1 MTTTSMTFDDMAVA
15 LEQSCDY
22 RVLKRLALERI
33 LHPADGQTVRSGLF
47 VDVETT
53 GLDPTRDEIIEIA
66 MIPFSYGLDGKIY
79 EVFRLRN
86 LLKRPDDRGRQ
97 TPPHSCFEPASAKG
111 DRGHASRSLLAHLAS
126 APWRTQGRR
135 HGKTDAAPSGSDRM
149 RWRSREL
156 FRIRS

>member
-15 LEQSCDY
+15 LEQSGDY
-22 RVLKRLALERI
+22 RVLKRLALERM

-86 LLKRPDDRGRQ
+86 LLQRPDDRGRQ
-97 TPPHSCFEPASAKG
+97 LHRT
-111 DRGHASRSLLAHLAS
+111 HALNRHLLRAIGATL
-126 APWRTQGRR
+126 PDPYLPT
-135 HGKTDAAPSGSDRM
+135 
-149 RWRSREL
+149 
-156 FRIRS
+156 